1 MIRSKHQLKEEQ
13 SIFLLE
19 EIGKKLEEYK
29 KAIIALRYNQMAE
42 AKKKKKKNF
51 RLLKKVRTQSC
62 KKINNLKDILKV

>member
-42 AKKKKKKNF
+42 AKKTKNF
-51 RLLKKVRTQSC
+51 RLLKKVRTQLC

>member
-29 KAIIALRYNQMAE
+29 KAIIALRYNQME
-42 AKKKKKKNF
+42 EKKKKKNF
-51 RLLKKVRTQSC
+51 RLLKKVRTQS
-62 KKINNLKDILKV
+62 

>member
-42 AKKKKKKNF
+42 AKKKQKNF
-51 RLLKKVRTQSC
+51 RLLKKVRTQS
-62 KKINNLKDILKV
+62 

>member
-13 SIFLLE
+13 IIFLLE
-19 EIGKKLEEYK
+19 EIEKKLEEYK

-42 AKKKKKKNF
+42 AKKNKKNF

>member
-19 EIGKKLEEYK
+19 EIEKKLEEYK

-42 AKKKKKKNF
+42 AKKKKKNF

>member
-42 AKKKKKKNF
+42 AKKKKKK
-51 RLLKKVRTQSC
+51 LQVAKKS
-62 KKINNLKDILKV
+62 

>member
-13 SIFLLE
+13 IIFLLE
-19 EIGKKLEEYK
+19 EIEKKLEEYK

-42 AKKKKKKNF
+42 AKKKQKK
-51 RLLKKVRTQSC
+51 LQVAKKVRTQSC